1 MKETDKNG
9 YTVYES
15 IYINAR
21 QHNLISSD
29 RANQWLPGVGE
40 EALEGGTQRVRHLG
54 LVGGG
59 FMDSDICQR
68 LSNCTL

>member
-15 IYINAR
+15 SYINAR
-21 QHNLISSD
+21 QHSLISSD
-29 RANQWLPGVGE
+29 RANQWLPGMEE
-40 EALEGGTQRVRHLG
+40 EALEGGTQRVHHLG
-54 LVGGG
+54 LVDGG

-68 LSNCTL
+68 WSSCTL